1 MNMDMYINTNSK
13 KPKYKKFFKGL
24 LLWVIEIALVILTA
38 YLIIEYAVEKT
49 TMLGVSMNTTLNEG
63 EKIIIN
69 KLAYIKKEPE
79 RNDVIVFSQSKTG
92 HGYYNIKR
100 VIGLPG
106 ETVEIVNGEVYINGV
121 KLREEVKGLEPM
133 RVAGLADEAIVLG
146 ENEFF
151 VLGDN
156 RNYSE
161 DSRFANIG
169 IVVKNDIIGKAWIR
183 LEPFSIIDKI
193 NREN

>member
-1 MNMDMYINTNSK
+1 MDMHLYK
-13 KPKYKKFFKGL
+13 KPSKYKKYIKSL
-24 LLWVIEIALVILTA
+24 ILWMVEIVLVILTA

-49 TMLGVSMNTTLNEG
+49 TMMGISMNTTLNDG
-63 EKIIIN
+63 DKIIIN
-69 KLAYIKKEPE
+69 KVSYLKKDPE
-79 RNDVIVFSQSKTG
+79 RYDVIVFNQSKSG

-106 ETVEIVNGEVYINGV
+106 ETIEIINGYVYINGEQL
-121 KLREEVKGLEPM
+121 KEEIVVEPM
-133 RVAGLADEAIVLG
+133 NIAGLAKEELVLQ

-156 RNYSE
+156 RNSSE

-169 IVVKNDIIGKAWIR
+169 IVVKSDIIGKAWLR
-183 LEPFSIIDKI
+183 LSPFSIIDKI
-193 NREN
+193 NKQN

>member
-1 MNMDMYINTNSK
+1 MFEPMDMNLYSK
-13 KPKYKKFFKGL
+13 KPRFKKFFKAL
-24 LLWVIEIALVILTA
+24 LFWILEIALVILAA

-49 TMLGVSMNTTLNEG
+49 TMMGVSMNTTLNDG
-63 EKIIIN
+63 DKIIIN
-69 KLAYIKKEPE
+69 KLAYFRDEPE
-79 RNDVIVFSQSKTG
+79 RYDVIVFSQSKSG

-106 ETVEIVNGEVYINGV
+106 ETVEIINGAVYINGE
-121 KLREEVKGLEPM
+121 KLKEEISVEDM
-133 RVAGLADEAIVLG
+133 RVAGLAAEPIVLG

-169 IVVKNDIIGKAWIR
+169 IIVKSDIIGKAWLR

-193 NREN
+193 NRED

>member
-1 MNMDMYINTNSK
+1 MDMHLYK
-13 KPKYKKFFKGL
+13 KPSKYKKYIKSL
-24 LLWVIEIALVILTA
+24 ILWIVEIVLVILAA

-49 TMLGVSMNTTLNEG
+49 TMMGISMNTTLNDG
-63 EKIIIN
+63 DKIIIN
-69 KLAYIKKEPE
+69 KVTYLKKDPE
-79 RNDVIVFSQSKTG
+79 RYDVIVFNQSKSG

-106 ETVEIVNGEVYINGV
+106 ETIEIINGYVYINGE
-121 KLREEVKGLEPM
+121 KLEEEIIVEPM
-133 RVAGLADEAIVLG
+133 NIAGLAKEELILQ

-156 RNYSE
+156 RNSSE

-169 IVVKNDIIGKAWIR
+169 IVVKSDIIGKAWLR
-183 LEPFSIIDKI
+183 LSPFSIIDKI
-193 NREN
+193 NKQN

>member
-1 MNMDMYINTNSK
+1 MDMYLNAK
-13 KPKYKKFFKGL
+13 KPKYKKYLKSL
-24 LLWVIEIALVILTA
+24 ILWIVEIVLVISTA

-63 EKIIIN
+63 DKIIIN
-69 KLAYIKKEPE
+69 KLAYIKGEPE
-79 RNDVIVFSQSKTG
+79 RYDVIVFSQSKSG

-106 ETVEIVNGEVYINGV
+106 ETIEIVNGSVYINGE
-121 KLREEVKGLEPM
+121 KLQEEIPVESM

-146 ENEFF
+146 ENEYF

-169 IVVKNDIIGKAWIR
+169 IIVKSDIIGKAWIR

-193 NREN
+193 NKND

>member
-1 MNMDMYINTNSK
+1 MDMYLNSK
-13 KPKYKKFFKGL
+13 RPKYKKFFKSL
-24 LLWVIEIALVILTA
+24 FWWIVEIALVILA
-38 YLIIEYAVEKT
+38 AWLIIEYAVEKT
-49 TMLGVSMNTTLNEG
+49 TMMDVSMNTTLNDG
-63 EKIIIN
+63 DKIIIN
-69 KLAYIKKEPE
+69 KLAYLRSDPQ
-79 RNDVIVFSQSKTG
+79 RYDVIVFSQNKSG
-92 HGYYNIKR
+92 HGYYNMKR

-106 ETVEIVNGEVYINGV
+106 ETVEIVNGEVYINGN
-121 KLREEVKGLEPM
+121 KMDEVIPVEKM
-133 RVAGLADEAIVLG
+133 RVAGLADDAILLG

-169 IVVKNDIIGKAWIR
+169 TVVKNDIIGKAWMR

-193 NREN
+193 NRED

>member
-1 MNMDMYINTNSK
+1 MDMYLNSK
-13 KPKYKKFFKGL
+13 RPKYKKFFKSL
-24 LLWVIEIALVILTA
+24 LLWIVEIALVILAA
-38 YLIIEYAVEKT
+38 YLIIEYAMEKT
-49 TMLGVSMNTTLNEG
+49 TMMGVSMNTTLNDG
-63 EKIIIN
+63 DKIIIN
-69 KLAYIKKEPE
+69 KLAYFRGDPE
-79 RNDVIVFSQSKTG
+79 RYDVIVFSQSKSG
-92 HGYYNIKR
+92 HGYYNMKR

-106 ETVEIVNGEVYINGV
+106 ETVEIVNGAVYINGV
-121 KLREEVKGLEPM
+121 KLDEVISVEPM
-133 RVAGLADEAIVLG
+133 RVAGLADEAITLD

-169 IVVKNDIIGKAWIR
+169 IIVKEDIIGKAWLR

-193 NREN
+193 NRED

>member
-1 MNMDMYINTNSK
+1 MDMNLYSK
-13 KPKYKKFFKGL
+13 KPRYKKFLKAL
-24 LLWVIEIALVILTA
+24 LLWVVEIALVILAA
-38 YLIIEYAVEKT
+38 YLIIEYGVEKT
-49 TMLGVSMNTTLNEG
+49 TMMGVSMNTTLNDG
-63 EKIIIN
+63 DKIIIN
-69 KLAYIKKEPE
+69 KLAYFRSDPE
-79 RNDVIVFSQSKTG
+79 RYDVIVFSQSKSG

-106 ETVEIVNGEVYINGV
+106 ETLEIVNGEVYINGV
-121 KLREEVKGLEPM
+121 KMDEVIPVDKM
-133 RVAGLADEAIVLG
+133 RVAGLADKAIVLG

-169 IVVKNDIIGKAWIR
+169 IVVKNDIIGKAWLR
-183 LEPFSIIDKI
+183 LEPF
-193 NREN
+193 

>member
-1 MNMDMYINTNSK
+1 MDMYLNTK
-13 KPKYKKFFKGL
+13 KPKYKKYLKSF
-24 LLWVIEIALVILTA
+24 LLWIIEIIVVILAA

-49 TMLGVSMNTTLNEG
+49 TMMGVSMNTTLNEG
-63 EKIIIN
+63 DKIIIN
-69 KLAYIKKEPE
+69 KMAYLRKEPQ
-79 RNDVIVFSQSKTG
+79 RNDVIVFSQSKNG

-106 ETVEIVNGEVYINGV
+106 ETVEIINGAV
-121 KLREEVKGLEPM
+121 FIDGTKLQEVIPVEPM

-169 IVVKNDIIGKAWIR
+169 IIVRNDIIGKAWLR

-193 NREN
+193 NRED

>member
-1 MNMDMYINTNSK
+1 MDMYLNSK
-13 KPKYKKFFKGL
+13 KPKYKKFFKSL
-24 LLWVIEIALVILTA
+24 FWWIVEILFVILAA

-49 TMLGVSMNTTLNEG
+49 TMMGVSMNTTLNDG
-63 EKIIIN
+63 DKIIIN
-69 KLAYIKKEPE
+69 KLAYWRGEPQ
-79 RNDVIVFSQSKTG
+79 RNDVIVFSQSKNG

-106 ETVEIVNGEVYINGV
+106 ETVEIVNGDVYIDGR
-121 KLREEVKGLEPM
+121 KLTEVITVEAM
-133 RVAGLADEAIVLG
+133 RVAGLADDAIVLG

-169 IVVKNDIIGKAWIR
+169 IIVKNDIIGKAWMR

-193 NREN
+193 NRKD

>member
-1 MNMDMYINTNSK
+1 MDMYINTK
-13 KPKYKKFFKGL
+13 KPKFKKFFKAL
-24 LLWVIEIALVILTA
+24 LLWIIEIALVILAA

-49 TMLGVSMNTTLNEG
+49 TMMGVSMNTTLNEG
-63 EKIIIN
+63 DKIIIN
-69 KLAYIKKEPE
+69 KLAYIKGEPE
-79 RNDVIVFSQSKTG
+79 RYDVIVFSQSKNG

-106 ETVEIVNGEVYINGV
+106 ETVEIVNGDVYINGV
-121 KLREEVKGLEPM
+121 KLQENIENVEPM

-156 RNYSE
+156 RNQSE

-169 IVVKNDIIGKAWIR
+169 IIVKNDIIGKAWIR

-193 NREN
+193 NRED

>member
-1 MNMDMYINTNSK
+1 MDMNINLYNK
-13 KPKYKKFFKGL
+13 KPKWKKYVKGL
-24 LLWVIEIALVILTA
+24 VLWVIEIALVILAA
-38 YLIIEYAVEKT
+38 YFIIEYAVEKT
-49 TMLGVSMNTTLNEG
+49 TMMGVSMSTTLNDG
-63 EKIIIN
+63 DKIIIN
-69 KLAYIKKEPE
+69 KIAYLRDEPE
-79 RNDVIVFSQSKTG
+79 RFDVIVFSQSKNG

-106 ETVEIVNGEVYINGV
+106 ETVEIINGAVYINGE
-121 KLREEVKGLEPM
+121 KLREVIEVEAM
-133 RVAGLADEAIVLG
+133 RVAGLAEETIVLG

-169 IVVKNDIIGKAWIR
+169 IIVKEDIIGKAWLR

-193 NREN
+193 NRED

>member
-1 MNMDMYINTNSK
+1 MDMNLYSK
-13 KPKYKKFFKGL
+13 KPKYKKYIKAL
-24 LLWVIEIALVILTA
+24 LLWILEIFLVILAA

-49 TMLGVSMNTTLNEG
+49 TMLGVSMSTTLNDG
-63 EKIIIN
+63 EKVIIN
-69 KLAYIKKEPE
+69 KLAYWRDEPE
-79 RNDVIVFSQSKTG
+79 RYDVIVFSQSKSG

-106 ETVEIVNGEVYINGV
+106 ETVEIINGAVYIDGK
-121 KLREEVKGLEPM
+121 KLQEEIEVEDM
-133 RVAGLADEAIVLG
+133 RLAGLAEEPIVLG

-169 IVVKNDIIGKAWIR
+169 IIVREDIIGKAWLR

-193 NREN
+193 NKKD

>member
-1 MNMDMYINTNSK
+1 MDMNLYSK
-13 KPKYKKFFKGL
+13 KPKYKKYIKAL
-24 LLWVIEIALVILTA
+24 LLWILEIFLVILAA

-49 TMLGVSMNTTLNEG
+49 TMMGVSMSTTLNDG
-63 EKIIIN
+63 EKVIIN
-69 KLAYIKKEPE
+69 KLAYWRDEPE
-79 RNDVIVFSQSKTG
+79 RYDVIVFSQSRSG

-106 ETVEIVNGEVYINGV
+106 ETVEIINGK
-121 KLREEVKGLEPM
+121 KLQEEIKVEDM
-133 RVAGLADEAIVLG
+133 RLAGLAEEPIVLG

-169 IVVKNDIIGKAWIR
+169 IIVREDIIGKAWLR

-193 NREN
+193 NRND

>member
-1 MNMDMYINTNSK
+1 MDMYLNSK
-13 KPKYKKFFKGL
+13 RPKYKKFFKSL
-24 LLWVIEIALVILTA
+24 FWWIIEIVFVILA
-38 YLIIEYAVEKT
+38 AWLIIEYAVEKT
-49 TMLGVSMNTTLNEG
+49 TMMGVSMNTTLNDG
-63 EKIIIN
+63 DKIIIN
-69 KLAYIKKEPE
+69 KLAYLRSEPQ
-79 RNDVIVFSQSKTG
+79 RYDVIVFSQNKSG
-92 HGYYNIKR
+92 HGYYNMKR

-106 ETVEIVNGEVYINGV
+106 ETVEIVNGEVYINGN
-121 KLREEVKGLEPM
+121 KMDEVIPVEKM
-133 RVAGLADEAIVLG
+133 RVAGLADDAILLG

-169 IVVKNDIIGKAWIR
+169 TVVKNDIIGKAWMR

-193 NREN
+193 NRED

>member
-1 MNMDMYINTNSK
+1 MDMYLNSK
-13 KPKYKKFFKGL
+13 KPKYKKFFKSL
-24 LLWVIEIALVILTA
+24 FWWIIEIVFVILA
-38 YLIIEYAVEKT
+38 AWLIIEYAVEKT
-49 TMLGVSMNTTLNEG
+49 TMMGVSMNTTLNDG
-63 EKIIIN
+63 DKIIIN
-69 KLAYIKKEPE
+69 KLAYLRSEPQ
-79 RNDVIVFSQSKTG
+79 RYDVIVFSQNKSG
-92 HGYYNIKR
+92 HGYYNMKR

-106 ETVEIVNGEVYINGV
+106 ETVEIVNGEVYINGN
-121 KLREEVKGLEPM
+121 KMDEVIPVEKM
-133 RVAGLADEAIVLG
+133 RVAGLADDAILLG

-169 IVVKNDIIGKAWIR
+169 TVVKNDIIGKAWMR

-193 NREN
+193 NRED

>member
-1 MNMDMYINTNSK
+1 MDMNINLYSK
-13 KPKYKKFFKGL
+13 KSKWKKYVKAL
-24 LLWVIEIALVILTA
+24 VLWIVEIALVILAA

-49 TMLGVSMNTTLNEG
+49 TMMGISMNTTLNDG
-63 EKIIIN
+63 DKIIIN
-69 KLAYIKKEPE
+69 KLSYLRDEPD
-79 RNDVIVFSQSKTG
+79 RFDVIVFSQSKTG

-106 ETVEIVNGEVYINGV
+106 ETVEIINGAVFINGE
-121 KLREEVKGLEPM
+121 KLRERITVEAM
-133 RVAGLADEAIVLG
+133 RVAGLAEEAIVLG

-169 IVVKNDIIGKAWIR
+169 IIVKEDIIGKAWLR

-193 NREN
+193 NRED

>member
-1 MNMDMYINTNSK
+1 MDMYLNSK
-13 KPKYKKFFKGL
+13 KPKYKKFFKAL
-24 LLWVIEIALVILTA
+24 FLWIIEIALVILAA

-49 TMLGVSMNTTLNEG
+49 TMMGVSMNTTLNDG
-63 EKIIIN
+63 DKIIIN
-69 KLAYIKKEPE
+69 KMAYLRGEPE

-106 ETVEIVNGEVYINGV
+106 ETVEIINGAVYIDG
-121 KLREEVKGLEPM
+121 KKMSEVIPVEPM
-133 RVAGLADEAIVLG
+133 RVAGLADDAILLG
-146 ENEFF
+146 ENEYF

-169 IVVKNDIIGKAWIR
+169 IIVKGDIIGKAWMR

-193 NREN
+193 NRED

>member
-1 MNMDMYINTNSK
+1 MDMYLNSK
-13 KPKYKKFFKGL
+13 KPKYKKYIKAL
-24 LLWVIEIALVILTA
+24 LLWIIEIALVILAA

-49 TMLGVSMNTTLNEG
+49 TMMGVSMNTTLNDG

-69 KLAYIKKEPE
+69 KLAYIKGEPE
-79 RNDVIVFSQSKTG
+79 RFDVIVFSQSKSG

-121 KLREEVKGLEPM
+121 KLQEEIEVEAM
-133 RVAGLADEAIVLG
+133 RVAGLADDAILLG

-169 IVVKNDIIGKAWIR
+169 IVVRNDIIGKAWIR

-193 NREN
+193 NRTD

>member
-1 MNMDMYINTNSK
+1 MDMYLNSK
-13 KPKYKKFFKGL
+13 RPKYKKFFKSL
-24 LLWVIEIALVILTA
+24 FLWIIEIVLVVLVA

-49 TMLGVSMNTTLNEG
+49 TMMGVSMSTTLNDG
-63 EKIIIN
+63 EKVIIN
-69 KLAYIKKEPE
+69 KLAYLRGEPK
-79 RNDVIVFSQSKTG
+79 RYDVIVFSQSKSG

-106 ETVEIVNGEVYINGV
+106 ETIEIVNGEVYINGV
-121 KLREEVKGLEPM
+121 RLQEEITVEAM
-133 RVAGLADEAIVLG
+133 RVAGLAEDAILLG

-193 NREN
+193 NRED

>member
-1 MNMDMYINTNSK
+1 MDMYLNSK
-13 KPKYKKFFKGL
+13 KPKYKKFFKSMF
-24 LLWVIEIALVILTA
+24 WWIFEIALVILA
-38 YLIIEYAVEKT
+38 AWLIIEYAVEKT
-49 TMLGVSMNTTLNEG
+49 TMMGVSMNTTLNDG
-63 EKIIIN
+63 DKIIIN
-69 KLAYIKKEPE
+69 KLAYLRGEPE
-79 RNDVIVFSQSKTG
+79 RNDVIVFSQSKSG

-121 KLREEVKGLEPM
+121 KSVEVIPVETM
-133 RVAGLADEAIVLG
+133 RVAGLADEAVLLG

-169 IVVKNDIIGKAWIR
+169 IVVKNDIVGKAWMR

-193 NREN
+193 NRED

>member
-1 MNMDMYINTNSK
+1 MDMNLYSK
-13 KPKYKKFFKGL
+13 KPKYKKFLKAL
-24 LLWVIEIALVILTA
+24 LLWIIEIALVILAA

-49 TMLGVSMNTTLNEG
+49 TVMGVSMNTTLNDG

-69 KLAYIKKEPE
+69 KLAYLRDEPD
-79 RNDVIVFSQSKTG
+79 RYDVIVFSQSKSG

-106 ETVEIVNGEVYINGV
+106 ETVEITNGLVYVDGK
-121 KLREEVKGLEPM
+121 KLQEPIKVETM
-133 RVAGLADEAIVLG
+133 RVAGLADKPIILG

-169 IVVKNDIIGKAWIR
+169 IVVKSDIIGKAWIR

-193 NREN
+193 NKED

>member
-1 MNMDMYINTNSK
+1 MDMYLNSK
-13 KPKYKKFFKGL
+13 KPKFKKFFKSL
-24 LLWVIEIALVILTA
+24 LLWMIEIALVILAA

-63 EKIIIN
+63 DKIIIN
-69 KLAYIKKEPE
+69 KLAYLRSDPE
-79 RNDVIVFSQSKTG
+79 RYDVIVFSQSKSG

-121 KLREEVKGLEPM
+121 KLQEEIKVETM
-133 RVAGLADEAIVLG
+133 RVAGLADEAILLD

-169 IVVKNDIIGKAWIR
+169 IIVKSDIIGKAWIR

-193 NREN
+193 NRED

>member
-1 MNMDMYINTNSK
+1 MDMYISNK
-13 KPKYKKFFKGL
+13 KPKFKKFFKSL
-24 LLWVIEIALVILTA
+24 LFWIIEIALVILAA

-49 TMLGVSMNTTLNEG
+49 TMMGSSMNTTLNDG
-63 EKIIIN
+63 DKIIIN
-69 KLAYIKKEPE
+69 KLAYMKGEPK
-79 RNDVIVFSQSKTG
+79 RNDVIVFSQSKSG
-92 HGYYNIKR
+92 HGYHNIKR

-106 ETVEIVNGEVYINGV
+106 ETIEILNGEVYINGE
-121 KLREEVKGLEPM
+121 KYQEEIKGLETM
-133 RVAGLADEAIVLG
+133 RVAGLAEEAIVLG

-169 IVVKNDIIGKAWIR
+169 IIVKSDIIGKAWIR

-193 NREN
+193 NRQEY

>member
-1 MNMDMYINTNSK
+1 MDMNLYK
-13 KPKYKKFFKGL
+13 KPPKYKKYIKSVI
-24 LLWVIEIALVILTA
+24 LWIVEIILVILAA

-49 TMLGVSMNTTLNEG
+49 TMMGISMNTTLNDG
-63 EKIIIN
+63 DKIIIN
-69 KLAYIKKEPE
+69 KVAYLKKEPK
-79 RNDVIVFSQSKTG
+79 RYDVIVFNQSKSG

-106 ETVEIVNGEVYINGV
+106 ETIEIVKGYIYINGE
-121 KLREEVKGLEPM
+121 KLEEEIKVEPM
-133 RVAGLADEAIVLG
+133 HIAGLAEEEILLD

-156 RNYSE
+156 RNSSE

-169 IVVKNDIIGKAWIR
+169 IIVKSDIIGKAWLR
-183 LEPFSIIDKI
+183 LSPFSIIDKL
-193 NREN
+193 NKEY

>member
-1 MNMDMYINTNSK
+1 MDMNLYK
-13 KPKYKKFFKGL
+13 KPPKYKKYIKSVILWIIEL
-24 LLWVIEIALVILTA
+24 LLVIFAA

-49 TMLGVSMNTTLNEG
+49 TMMGISMNTTLNDG

-69 KLAYIKKEPE
+69 KIAYLKKEPK
-79 RNDVIVFSQSKTG
+79 RYDVIVFNQSRSG

-106 ETVEIVNGEVYINGV
+106 ETIEIINGYVYIDGEQ
-121 KLREEVKGLEPM
+121 LEEVVKVEPM
-133 RVAGLADEAIVLG
+133 NIAGLAKEAIILQ

-169 IVVKNDIIGKAWIR
+169 IVVKSDIIGKAWLR
-183 LEPFSIIDKI
+183 LSPFSVIDKI
-193 NREN
+193 NRED

>member
-1 MNMDMYINTNSK
+1 MM
-13 KPKYKKFFKGL
+13 
-24 LLWVIEIALVILTA
+24 
-38 YLIIEYAVEKT
+38 
-49 TMLGVSMNTTLNEG
+49 GVSMSTTLNDG

-69 KLAYIKKEPE
+69 KLAYLRDEPK
-79 RNDVIVFSQSKTG
+79 RYDVIVFSQSKNG

-106 ETVEIVNGEVYINGV
+106 ESLEIINGEVYVDGE
-121 KLREEVKGLEPM
+121 KLQEVIPVETM
-133 RVAGLADEAIVLG
+133 RLAGLADKTIILG

-169 IVVKNDIIGKAWIR
+169 MVVKNDIIGKAWMR

-193 NREN
+193 NRED

>member
-1 MNMDMYINTNSK
+1 MDMYLNSK
-13 KPKYKKFFKGL
+13 KPKYKKYLKAL
-24 LLWVIEIALVILTA
+24 LLWIIEIALVILAA
-38 YLIIEYAVEKT
+38 YLIIEYALEKT
-49 TMLGVSMNTTLNEG
+49 TMMGVSMNPTLNEG

-69 KLAYIKKEPE
+69 KMSYFKGEPE
-79 RNDVIVFSQSKTG
+79 RYDVIVFSQSKNG

-106 ETVEIVNGEVYINGV
+106 DTVEIVNGEVYINGV
-121 KLREEVKGLEPM
+121 KLQEVIPVEAM

-169 IVVKNDIIGKAWIR
+169 IIVKEDIIGKAWLR

-193 NREN
+193 NRID

>member
-1 MNMDMYINTNSK
+1 MDMNLYK
-13 KPKYKKFFKGL
+13 KPPKYKAYIKSFII
-24 LLWVIEIALVILTA
+24 WIIEIVLVILSA

-49 TMLGVSMNTTLNEG
+49 TMMGISMNTTLNDG
-63 EKIIIN
+63 DKIIIN
-69 KLAYIKKEPE
+69 KVAYLKKDPK
-79 RNDVIVFSQSKTG
+79 RYDVIVFNQSKNG

-106 ETVEIVNGEVYINGV
+106 ETIEIVNGYIYINGE
-121 KLREEVKGLEPM
+121 KLEEEIEVEPM
-133 RVAGLADEAIVLG
+133 TIAGLAKEELTLE

-156 RNYSE
+156 RNSSE

-169 IVVKNDIIGKAWIR
+169 IIVKSDIIGKAWLR
-183 LEPFSIIDKI
+183 LSPFSIIDKI
-193 NREN
+193 NKIEN

>member
-1 MNMDMYINTNSK
+1 MDMNLYSK
-13 KPKYKKFFKGL
+13 KPKYKKFLKAL
-24 LLWVIEIALVILTA
+24 VLWIVEIALVILAA

-49 TMLGVSMNTTLNEG
+49 TMMGVSMNTTLNDG
-63 EKIIIN
+63 DKIIIN
-69 KLAYIKKEPE
+69 KLPYLRSEPK
-79 RNDVIVFSQSKTG
+79 RYDVIVFSQSKSG
-92 HGYYNIKR
+92 HGYHNIKR

-106 ETVEIVNGEVYINGV
+106 ETVEITNGAVYING
-121 KLREEVKGLEPM
+121 KILEEDMEELEAM
-133 RVAGLADEAIVLG
+133 RVAGLADKPIVLG

-169 IVVKNDIIGKAWIR
+169 IVVKSDIIGKAWLR
-183 LEPFSIIDKI
+183 LTPFSIIDKI
-193 NREN
+193 NRKD